1 MKIIKV
7 RAKVS
12 EKRYFSFF

>member
-7 RAKVS
+7 
-12 EKRYFSFF
+12 

>member
-7 RAKVS
+7 RAV
-12 EKRYFSFF
+12 